1 MSTPTDHEAL
11 RTALGPYVLGDLPP
25 DEVPALE
32 AHLDGCASC
41 TAELAALT
49 PVAAALTGLRGSR
62 PALPLPPA
70 DLGDRVSAAV
80 AADARRGARPA
91 GAARRAGALL
101 VAAAVGAVLTLGVT
115 RLVAEPAAPAVPLE
129 AVPVVVGAPGV
140 VASAGLVPHTW
151 GVEVKLTASG
161 FTAGDRYRVVV
172 LGPDGT
178 QFPAGEFVGTG
189 ERTMR
194 CNLNS
199 SVLRERASGFEV
211 LGDDGRVL
219 VRSSFPR
226 A

>member
-11 RTALGPYVLGDLPP
+11 RTALGPYVLGDLPA

-32 AHLDGCASC
+32 AHLDGCAAC

-49 PVAAALTGLRGSR
+49 PVAAALGGLRGTR
-62 PALPLPPA
+62 PALPQPPP
-70 DLGDRVSAAV
+70 DLADRVGAAV
-80 AADARRGARPA
+80 AADARRGAP
-91 GAARRAGALL
+91 GSGLARRAGTLL
-101 VAAAVGAVLTLGVT
+101 VAAAVGAALTLGVT
-115 RLVAEPAAPAVPLE
+115 RLVTDPAAPVVPVE
-129 AVPVVVGAPGV
+129 AVPVAVGAPGL

-172 LGPDGT
+172 LGPDGAA
-178 QFPAGEFVGTG
+178 FPAGEFVGTG

-219 VRSSFPR
+219 VRSAFPR